1 MDLRTDLTCR
11 ILNVRRSLHALRLVE
26 MTRSFYENRLVEQL
40 STVHFQLSTHF
51 VGAFPKYF
59 T

>member
-1 MDLRTDLTCR
+1 LTCR